1 MALKDATYMQSA
13 LEGTWLM
20 PNNLLK
26 LSKLLSRP
34 CLNSLP
40 CGEGLGVGVVVI
52 LLDMSSSIQSIF
64 ESGTR

>member
-1 MALKDATYMQSA
+1 MAFKGATYMQSA

-26 LSKLLSRP
+26 LRQLFSRP

-40 CGEGLGVGVVVI
+40 CGEGLGVGVAVGGHI
-52 LLDMSSSIQSIF
+52 S
-64 ESGTR
+64 